1 MTPIRWTGSFELAG
15 QDSHWEVRMIYW
27 AQLLHFYQPPTQVPS
42 MLKRICNESYRPLL
56 KVFEEYPNAR
66 LTINFNGVLT
76 DMLMDCGHRDIIDGY
91 RKLAERGQIE
101 FTGTG
106 KYHPILPLLPREEV
120 KRQIALNI
128 QTNRRFFGRA
138 YAPQGFFPPEMC
150 YHQDILEPIVK
161 SGCRW
166 IILSGIAC
174 PAEWPLDIIYRVEYE
189 KQEMAVF
196 FRDDVLSNRISF
208 QDLRA
213 EEFIGHLKD
222 WQGKRETIYV
232 VTAMD
237 AETYGHHIQGWERTF
252 LAKVYQELEPSPEP
266 PEEVKQAKALAE
278 QHATLLTND
287 EVATKI
293 RTVTV
298 SQLLDLFA
306 RGQTIEPRPSSWSTT
321 ADDMKVGNYY
331 PLWQDKNNEVHR
343 LQWEHLSI
351 CVEMVNEALR
361 CADNEQSRHSATI
374 ARGLLD
380 RAEHSCQM
388 WWASNRP
395 MWDINIV
402 HMGLLD
408 QLRTVVNAYRAI
420 NKSGASE
427 ETKREYYYRTVAARD
442 IRNKLEDRLFVQ

>member
-1 MTPIRWTGSFELAG
+1 
-15 QDSHWEVRMIYW
+15 MIYW

-42 MLKRICNESYRPLL
+42 MLKKICDESYRPLL

-66 LTINFNGVLT
+66 VTINFNGVLT
-76 DMLMDCGHRDIIDGY
+76 DMLMDCGHEDVIEGLRN
-91 RKLAERGQIE
+91 LAEIGQLE

-106 KYHPILPLLPREEV
+106 KYHPILPLIPKEEV
-120 KRQIALNI
+120 KRQIDLNT
-128 QTNRRFFGRA
+128 QTNRRFFGNA
-138 YAPQGFFPPEMC
+138 YTPQGFFPPEMC
-150 YHQDILEPIVK
+150 YSQDLLQPIIK
-161 SGCRW
+161 SGYRW

-174 PAEWPLDIIYRVEYE
+174 PAEWPMDVIYKVERDG
-189 KQEMAVF
+189 QNLMLF

-208 QDLRA
+208 QDLEA
-213 EEFIGHLKD
+213 KEFIARLEEC
-222 WQGKRETIYV
+222 QGKCENIYV

-237 AETYGHHIQGWERTF
+237 AETYGHHIQDWERTF
-252 LAKVYQELEPSPEP
+252 LAKVYEELGPPAEPL
-266 PEEVKQAKALAE
+266 EEVKQAKALAG
-278 QHATLLTND
+278 QHTALLTNN
-287 EVATKI
+287 ATAGKI
-293 RTVTV
+293 QMVTI
-298 SQLLDLFA
+298 SQLIDLFPQ
-306 RGQTIEPRPSSWSTT
+306 GQPIEPRPSSWSTT
-321 ADDMKVGNYY
+321 ADDMKAGNYY
-331 PLWQDKNNEVHR
+331 PLWQDKKNEVHR
-343 LQWEHLSI
+343 LQWEHLNI
-351 CVEMVNEALR
+351 CIELVNEALQ
-361 CADNEQSRHSATI
+361 CADNEESRHSAAI

-395 MWDINIV
+395 MWDINLI

>member
-1 MTPIRWTGSFELAG
+1 
-15 QDSHWEVRMIYW
+15 MIYW

-42 MLKRICNESYRPLL
+42 MLKKMCNESYRPLL
-56 KVFEEYPNAR
+56 QVFEEYPNAR
-66 LTINFNGVLT
+66 VTINFNGVLT
-76 DMLMDCGHRDIIDGY
+76 DMLIDCGHKDIIDGL
-91 RKLAERGQIE
+91 RSLAENGQLE

-106 KYHPILPLLPREEV
+106 KYHPILPLIPREEV
-120 KRQIALNI
+120 KRQIDLNT
-128 QTNRRFFGRA
+128 QTNRRSFGKA

-150 YHQDILEPIVK
+150 YSQDILQPIIK
-161 SGCRW
+161 SGYRW

-174 PAEWPLDIIYRVEYE
+174 PAEWPMDVIYKVERE
-189 KQEMAVF
+189 GQNLMLF

-208 QDLRA
+208 QDLEA
-213 EEFIGHLKD
+213 KEFVAHLEE
-222 WQGKRETIYV
+222 WQGKRENIYV

-252 LAKVYQELEPSPEP
+252 LAKVYEELEPPTEP
-266 PEEVKQAKALAE
+266 LEEVKQAKALAG
-278 QHATLLTND
+278 QHTALLTNN
-287 EVATKI
+287 EAAAKI
-293 RTVTV
+293 QMVTI
-298 SQLLDLFA
+298 SQLLDLFPQ
-306 RGQTIEPRPSSWSTT
+306 GQTIEPRPSSWSTT
-321 ADDMKVGNYY
+321 ADDMKAGNYY
-331 PLWQDKNNEVHR
+331 PLWQDKKNEVHR
-343 LQWEHLSI
+343 LQWEHLII
-351 CVEMVNEALR
+351 CIELVNEALQ
-361 CADNEQSRHSATI
+361 CADNEESRHSATI

-395 MWDINIV
+395 MWDINLI